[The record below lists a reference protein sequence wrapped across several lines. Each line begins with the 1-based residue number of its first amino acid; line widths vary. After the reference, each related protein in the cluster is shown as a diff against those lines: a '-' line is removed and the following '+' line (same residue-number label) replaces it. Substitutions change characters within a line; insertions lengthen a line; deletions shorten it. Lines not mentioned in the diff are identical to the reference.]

1 MWLGIPLLYLLLLL
15 GLCTSAQFI
24 DSFNGNRKPDGWRA
38 RTGDGAATIQFKQ
51 HHGIGT
57 IYIDA
62 TRDTLGIWWAII
74 HHRLPE
80 INMKKL
86 TSPGH
91 SLRVEAKVRS
101 GSARKRINL
110 CVNHQRTTDY
120 HANLMEY
127 DLPDTTNWHV
137 ISMTARNFETR
148 ADDTVAVQLAMMDWG
163 LEKYRL
169 YIDYIKVDVV
179 NTDSAGE
186 DLGNPIPYHPPIADP
201 AGFPVQVNALHDAVI
216 DEQFT
221 DLNFNNWQSRQS
233 QGDPIN
239 ILTTSGTQM
248 TILRWDLSS
257 LKGKRVKR
265 AGLLEITPYSIQ
277 RSPDYKK
284 DFGMVRVT
292 EIIGGDADWDEKTV
306 TYDKLRAGKA
316 WTEVVNTQMIIDD
329 SIRWN
334 KNRKMLFTISQP
346 VLQRMIDG
354 KTPGIII
361 KPLGAVNASF
371 YPHESGPGF
380 APKIYIDVE

>member
-1 MWLGIPLLYLLLLL
+1 MQRIPLIHLLLLL
-15 GLCTSAQFI
+15 NLCASAQFI
-24 DSFNGNRKPDGWRA
+24 DSFNGKGPPQGWRA

-51 HHGIGT
+51 HRSIGT
-57 IYIDA
+57 IHIDA

-74 HHRLPE
+74 HHRLPQ
-80 INMKKL
+80 IDMKKL

-127 DLPDTTNWHV
+127 DLPDTTNWHI
-137 ISMTARNFETR
+137 ISMTARDFETR
-148 ADDTVAVQLAMMDWG
+148 IGDTVAVQLAMMDWG
-163 LEKYRL
+163 LAKYRL
-169 YIDYIKVDVV
+169 DIEYIKVDVV
-179 NTDSAGE
+179 NTDSADD
-186 DLGNPIPYHPPIADP
+186 DLGNPIPYHPPVADP
-201 AGFPVQVNALHDAVI
+201 ASFRIHINALHDAVI

-221 DLNFNNWQSRQS
+221 HLNFNNWQSHQRE
-233 QGDPIN
+233 GDPVN

-248 TILRWDLSS
+248 TILRWDFSS
-257 LKGKRVKR
+257 LKGKRIKR
-265 AGLLEITPYSIQ
+265 AGLLELTPYSVQ

-292 EIIGGDADWDEKTV
+292 EIIGGNTNWDEKTV

-316 WTEVVNTQMIIDD
+316 WTEVINTQMIIDD
-329 SIRWN
+329 SIKWN
-334 KNRKMLFTISQP
+334 KNGKMLFTISQP

-361 KPLGAVNASF
+361 KPLGAINASF
-371 YPHESGPGF
+371 YSHESGPEF
-380 APKIYIDVE
+380 APKIYVDIE